1 MNKISH
7 CLKTMLIVLA
17 LIMPVVMTQPVFAND
32 EEKPEV
38 VETEEE
44 TTEEDAV
51 VEEKPAEE
59 KPSEEKPEEKPT
71 TEEGESET
79 APDKEPAEDTRGDE
93 ITDKGEEGEE
103 TGEVSEDLKRD
114 GEEEL
119 TDDMIKVTITSAE
132 GENLDYT
139 LLWISGG
146 LLVCAGGLYCFKVN
160 KAKKSKEDKATK

>member
-1 MNKISH
+1 MNKINH
-7 CLKTMLIVLA
+7 CLKTVLVMLA
-17 LIMPVVMTQPVFAND
+17 LIMPVVTTQPVFAND

-38 VETEEE
+38 VEVKEE
-44 TTEEDAV
+44 TTEQNT

-59 KPSEEKPEEKPT
+59 NSEEKPT
-71 TEEGESET
+71 TEEGQSET
-79 APDKEPAEDTRGDE
+79 APDKEPAEDTRGEE
-93 ITDKGEEGEE
+93 ITDKGEEGED
-103 TGEVSEDLKRD
+103 TGEVIDDLKRD

-119 TDDMIKVTITSAE
+119 IDDMIKITITSAE

-146 LLVCAGGLYCFKVN
+146 LLVCAGGLYGFKVN